1 MPPVSLHS
9 WNVNGLRSVAG
20 KGFDAYLQN
29 FAPDILCLQETK
41 IGSDLADSLEIAS
54 AFPHRLWH
62 AAEKPGYSGTAILSK
77 TAPLSHRYGIP
88 GDDTQEGRV
97 ISAEFAGVW
106 IVCAY
111 VPNAQREL
119 TRLDHR
125 LAWDAAFRRH
135 LTDLASVK
143 PVLVCGDFNCA
154 HAEIDLANPK
164 TNRRNAGFTDEE
176 RASFSSLLA
185 AGFTDT
191 FRRSNP
197 DARGA
202 YSWWSY
208 RPGIRERN
216 IGWRLDYWLADTR
229 LDGRWSSPAI
239 HADVPGSD
247 HCPVSVR
254 IDSTLI
260 APGDH

>member
-1 MPPVSLHS
+1 MSFASLHS
-9 WNVNGLRSVAG
+9 WNVNGLRSVSG
-20 KGFDAYLQN
+20 KGLDVYLATH
-29 FAPDILCLQETK
+29 APDILCLQETK
-41 IGSDLADSLEIAS
+41 IGNDLADSLELTA
-54 AFPHRLWH
+54 AFPHRIWH
-62 AAEKPGYSGTAILSK
+62 AAEKPGYSGTAILSRVR
-77 TAPLSHRYGIP
+77 PLRVELDIA
-88 GDDTQEGRV
+88 GDESREGRV

-106 IVCAY
+106 VVCAY

-125 LAWDAAFRRH
+125 LAWDAAFRAH
-135 LTDLASVK
+135 LQRLAATK

-176 RASFSSLLA
+176 RTSFTALLES
-185 AGFTDT
+185 GFHDT
-191 FRRSNP
+191 FRQANP
-197 DARGA
+197 AATGA

-208 RPGIRERN
+208 RPGIRARN
-216 IGWRLDYWLADTR
+216 IGWRLDYWLTDTR
-229 LDGRWSSPAI
+229 LAGRWQSPAI

-254 IDSTLI
+254 LARELI
-260 APGDH
+260 G